1 VTIGPEHV
9 PANLYS
15 YLLRPPRRLPQFPF
29 VIARWQGRPP
39 FPDWV
44 PVADSYFYR
53 EPVAGLLY
61 TSPFYLFA
69 AFALVLGMRE
79 WSVRAA
85 LILSTLPFAVPLFY
99 FASTLRYL
107 GDVAP
112 GLAILSVLGLCR
124 VLDRR
129 RDSRWAIRG
138 LLGGATLA
146 AVYTAGM
153 GLLLGS
159 LSYFNFLPRANPEL
173 WHRLERLFPTF
184 GQ

>member
-1 VTIGPEHV
+1 
-9 PANLYS
+9 
-15 YLLRPPRRLPQFPF
+15 

-39 FPDWV
+39 FPAWL
-44 PVADSYFYR
+44 PVSKSYFYR

-69 AFALVLGMRE
+69 AFALVFWIRE
-79 WSVRAA
+79 WSVRAG
-85 LILSTLPFAVPLFY
+85 LILSTLPFAVPIFY
-99 FASTLRYL
+99 FASTMRYL
-107 GDVAP
+107 GDVTP
-112 GLAILSVLGLCR
+112 GLAVLSVLGLCR
-124 VLDRR
+124 LLERQ
-129 RDSRWAIRG
+129 RDSRWARAC

-159 LSYFNFLPRANPEL
+159 VSYFSFLPHANPEL
-173 WHRLERLFPTF
+173 WHQLERLLPTL